1 MTEATASGS
10 EAGFTFG
17 ASNASTVSDVRCLL
31 NGLAP
36 RRLVRHQRMLKCAE
50 KPLLSYTA
58 LRGCK
63 RKQYL
68 ARHALIEARER
79 GVLDGDE
86 EAN

>member
-1 MTEATASGS
+1 
-10 EAGFTFG
+10 
-17 ASNASTVSDVRCLL
+17 
-31 NGLAP
+31 
-36 RRLVRHQRMLKCAE
+36 MLKCAE

-63 RKQYL
+63 RKQHL
-68 ARHALIEARER
+68 ARHALIEACER